1 MQEPR
6 RLSIL
11 SLLCILACCFVLTT
25 VASSLWEKN
34 SRSELSSEVA
44 QINQTATPP
53 TNTAAADHL
62 PPPPPM
68 VCDEEKSLVED
79 GQTGEGLKTVEAAD
93 RIASEVVVPAG
104 PEFFMPSEIAPS
116 KIELSSAIQEEAPRQ
131 SVEEFLK
138 ISGPQNARQEISQ
151 NITGADAIFL
161 PGELAE
167 WTRRFPELVAS
178 LPTPSKLKPSKS
190 DEPAASPEPR
200 PIVREKQPKADEAWH
215 EPETLIRSL
224 KQLSERGPA
233 ARWAVEVLQQI
244 RTLGPAVAGGSDEAP
259 AILDRLAAL
268 NDQAMQSAAALS
280 DRAFAGKWRKVNYA
294 LGRRIDIWQKVVRLG
309 TPRTTDDVAPETD
322 PKKLAKC
329 LADVETVLGDSDQG
343 QAWRKF
349 LLIEALKTCADKQPA
364 LDENQS
370 RRIAAQSLVR
380 LTETPLAP
388 EQQRFLASA
397 RMAALRMELRR
408 WAAKPISVATVL
420 GDIERYEQSGLATD
434 ARRLA
439 LDCQSLLASPVEAQ
453 RDLAERIDM
462 HYRNA
467 NFRIAVTEL
476 LLNQLI
482 PERDLEYADVND
494 RVVGRPTRGKSLMAT
509 ELALRMIPD
518 PHRVRL
524 ALEVRGEIASL
535 TTTNAGPAQFH
546 NASESYYVA
555 RKPLEITMWGI
566 RLWPV
571 EVDVDNESWLRDVE
585 TPLDNIWVLGS
596 LAKGVARSQHDQ
608 NKPAA
613 TEEVKQKIVAQ
624 ATERI
629 DAEARQRFSQVV
641 ERMNYRV
648 FTPLNSLAL
657 DPQLI
662 DAETQEKRLTMRLR
676 LGGEDQLG
684 SHTPRPQ
691 APSDSLAS
699 VQIHESLVDNGIG
712 RLRLD
717 GRTFTLPELSRHI
730 AANLNCPTVWA
741 TNPENDDVKI
751 TFAPQNPVVVRFQDG
766 RVELTLSIVR
776 LSKARRAWK
785 NFKVR
790 AYYRP
795 EVNGR
800 SAELVRDG
808 VIELPDARDS
818 QLALRAIFSRALSK
832 NAPLKLVPEQV
843 VKQPKLQDA
852 AITQFVIED
861 GWIGLSLGPKQ
872 PTASTAR
879 RQRAAV
885 R

>member
-1 MQEPR
+1 
-6 RLSIL
+6 
-11 SLLCILACCFVLTT
+11 
-25 VASSLWEKN
+25 
-34 SRSELSSEVA
+34 
-44 QINQTATPP
+44 
-53 TNTAAADHL
+53 
-62 PPPPPM
+62 M
-68 VCDEEKSLVED
+68 VCNEEKSLTED
-79 GQTGEGLKTVEAAD
+79 GQAGGGMKSVDAAD
-93 RIASEVVVPAG
+93 RIASEVVTPVG

-131 SVEEFLK
+131 SVEEFLTV
-138 ISGPQNARQEISQ
+138 SGPQDAKQETSQ
-151 NITGADAIFL
+151 DIMLADELFL
-161 PGELAE
+161 PGELGE
-167 WTRRFPELVAS
+167 WIRRFPELVAS
-178 LPTPSKLKPSKS
+178 LPTPSKLKPN
-190 DEPAASPEPR
+190 ETASPEPR
-200 PIVREKQPKADEAWH
+200 PTVREIQQNSDNAWH

-224 KQLSERGPA
+224 NQLSGNGPA
-233 ARWAVEVLQQI
+233 ARWAVEVLRQI
-244 RTLGPAVAGGSDEAP
+244 RALGPAVAGGSDEAP
-259 AILDRLAAL
+259 AILDRLTAL
-268 NDQAMQSAAALS
+268 SDQAMQSAATLS
-280 DRAFAGKWRKVNYA
+280 DRAFASKWRKVNYA

-329 LADVETVLGDSDQG
+329 LADVETLLGDSDQG
-343 QAWRKF
+343 RAWRKF
-349 LLIEALKTCADKQPA
+349 LLIDELKNCAAGRPA
-364 LDENQS
+364 PDEKQS
-370 RRIAAQSLVR
+370 RRIAGKSLAR

-388 EQQRFLASA
+388 EQQRFLVST
-397 RMAALRMELRR
+397 RMTALRMELRR
-408 WAAKPISVATVL
+408 WAAEPISVARVL

-467 NFRIAVTEL
+467 NVRMAVTEL

-482 PERDLEYADVND
+482 PERNLEYADVND
-494 RVVGRPTRGKSLMAT
+494 SVVGRPTRGKSLMAT
-509 ELALRMIPD
+509 ELALRMVPD

-535 TTTNAGPAQFH
+535 TTTDAGPAQFH

-555 RKPLEITMWGI
+555 RKPLEINMWGI

-571 EVDVDNESWLRDVE
+571 EVDVENESWLRDVE

-608 NKPAA
+608 SKPAA
-613 TEEVKQKIVAQ
+613 TEEVKQKITAQ

-629 DAEARQRFSQVV
+629 DAEARLRFSQVV
-641 ERMNYRV
+641 ERMNYRL

-662 DAETQEKRLTMRLR
+662 DAETQEKRFTMRLR

-699 VQIHESLVDNGIG
+699 VQVHESLVDNGIG

-741 TNPENDDVKI
+741 TNPENEDVKI
-751 TFAPQNPVVVRFQDG
+751 TFAQQNPVVVRFQDG

-818 QLALRAIFSRALSK
+818 QIALRAIFSRALSK
-832 NAPLKLVPEQV
+832 NAPLQLVPEQV
-843 VKQPKLQDA
+843 IKQPKLQDA

-872 PTASTAR
+872 PSASTAR
-879 RQRAAV
+879 RQRTTV